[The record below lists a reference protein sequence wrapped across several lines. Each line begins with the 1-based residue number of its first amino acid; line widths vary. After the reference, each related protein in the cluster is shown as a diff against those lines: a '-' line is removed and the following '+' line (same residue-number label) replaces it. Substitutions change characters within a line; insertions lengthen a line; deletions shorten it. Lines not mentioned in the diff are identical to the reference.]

1 MTWTDSNLRLA
12 AQMWADG
19 YTGAVIG
26 EHIGKT
32 RNAVIGKLHRE
43 GKIGEAKANIAR
55 AVERDK
61 ATRKR
66 REVRARVR
74 APVVSKPL
82 PKAKPEPVDGI
93 PITALT
99 KTTCRW
105 PLLDNPPQLYCG
117 RHADGQYCQHHTERA
132 FSAGKGIKT

>member
-61 ATRKR
+61 ATRK
-66 REVRARVR
+66 EAYTARARG
-74 APVVSKPL
+74 AM
-82 PKAKPEPVDGI
+82 ENW
-93 PITALT
+93 IT
-99 KTTCRW
+99 
-105 PLLDNPPQLYCG
+105 G
-117 RHADGQYCQHHTERA
+117 RGEDVATLVG
-132 FSAGKGIKT
+132 